1 MQSVFSPIPVLL
13 CAALVAGCGFL
24 PGSGPREQVINSNAS
39 AVLSNTGETVGYE
52 YVVVDVTRAIL
63 PLMSGDPQNEFR
75 TFGASRSGP
84 PSIRL
89 GPGDVIRVTV
99 FESQTGGL
107 FLPDDAGARPGNFV
121 QLPPQRVD
129 QEGRISVPF
138 AGVIPAAGQTPTAIE
153 RVIRSRLEGRAIEPE
168 VSVEIVEQNFSR
180 FSVIG
185 RVAGS
190 GTFALREGGVRVLEA
205 IAQAGGISGPA
216 AGTFV
221 TLRRGNRSVKV
232 AYSAITEN
240 AGENIYLAPGDVLE
254 VSVDD
259 RSFFAF
265 GATGLIG
272 NFDFA
277 AADVSLNQAVARIA
291 SVLETRANPR
301 QVLIYRN
308 ESRAAL
314 ERMGVDL
321 SGLRDPNA
329 HTINT
334 IYRANYRSPD
344 IFFLAHEFQMRN
356 NDVVYVTNAAS
367 IEIQTFFN
375 NVNGV
380 AAQPLQLRN
389 IARAY

>member
-1 MQSVFSPIPVLL
+1 MV
-13 CAALVAGCGFL
+13 CAALLTGCGFL
-24 PGSGPREQVINSNAS
+24 PGSGPHEQIINSNAS
-39 AVLSNTGETVGYE
+39 AAMPNLSETVGYE

-63 PLMSGDPQNEFR
+63 PLMSADRQDEFR
-75 TFGASRSGP
+75 SFGAARSGP

-138 AGVIPAAGQTPTAIE
+138 AGTIVAQGQTPTAIE

-185 RVAGS
+185 RVGSS
-190 GTFALREGGVRVLEA
+190 GTFSLREGGVRILEA

-216 AGTFV
+216 AATFV

-232 AYSAITEN
+232 AYQAITEN
-240 AGENIYLAPGDVLE
+240 PSENIYLAPGDVIE
-254 VSVDD
+254 VTVEE
-259 RSFFAF
+259 RAFFAF

-272 NFDFA
+272 NFDFGS
-277 AADVSLNQAVARIA
+277 DEVTLNQAIARVA
-291 SVLETRANPR
+291 SVLEFRANPR
-301 QVLIYRN
+301 QVLIYRT

-321 SGLRDPNA
+321 SGLRDPMA
-329 HTINT
+329 TTINT

-344 IFFLAHEFQMRN
+344 IFFLAHEFKMRD
-356 NDVVYVTNAAS
+356 NDVLYVTNAAS
-367 IEIQTFFN
+367 IEIQRFFS
-375 NVNGV
+375 NVNTV